1 MESKKLSLY
10 NIIKIKERQNN
21 MNSKRKHSK
30 FKRLVITTGALLL
43 LAGSPIVPH
52 NGLGEYMNTMTG
64 TITAQAAELP
74 YSANWE
80 TQADGS
86 WKYKLSS
93 GGYAS
98 GWIQDEVDHNWYYM
112 DSTNTMLSGLVKSN
126 NNHYYYLSEDHDGH
140 FGRMLTNGMTYKG
153 ITIQADTS
161 GDYVGALSQTTLAQL
176 RSLGLT
182 VESARDVSGSQH
194 VSDGQVVTTPQPS
207 TPSTSQSGGSDN
219 NTESSSWSQEERS
232 RHIEVGDPG
241 NMGTV
246 KWQ

>member
-1 MESKKLSLY
+1 M
-10 NIIKIKERQNN
+10 R
-21 MNSKRKHSK
+21 RKQ
-30 FKRLVITTGALLL
+30 LIITTGALLL
-43 LAGSPIVPH
+43 LAVSSPIVPH
-52 NGLGEYMNTMTG
+52 NISIGF
-64 TITAQAAELP
+64 ITAQAAELP
-74 YSANWE
+74 YSVNWE

-126 NNHYYYLSEDHDGH
+126 DNQYYLLSQEHDGH
-140 FGRMLTNGMTYKG
+140 FGRMLTNGSVYKG

-161 GDYVGALSQTTLAQL
+161 EAYRGALSQTTLAQL

-194 VSDGQVVTTPQPS
+194 VSDGQVVSTPQPA
-207 TPSTSQSGGSDN
+207 TPSTSQSGGSIKVTTDEQSYCDFDGDGYL
-219 NTESSSWSQEERS
+219 TGIEYTTYKSMQGVHQDSWDDGVNIS
-232 RHIEVGDPG
+232 
-241 NMGTV
+241 
-246 KWQ
+246 

>member
-1 MESKKLSLY
+1 
-10 NIIKIKERQNN
+10 
-21 MNSKRKHSK
+21 MNQRKHSK

-43 LAGSPIVPH
+43 LAGSPIVQNNPMGTYL
-52 NGLGEYMNTMTG
+52 NSMTG

-126 NNHYYYLSEDHDGH
+126 DNQYYLLSQEHDGH

-194 VSDGQVVTTPQPS
+194 VSDGQVVS
-207 TPSTSQSGGSDN
+207 TPTPSKSTNIDSDNYTSGSYEDARNRMGGASFGGSKQ
-219 NTESSSWSQEERS
+219 T
-232 RHIEVGDPG
+232 P
-241 NMGTV
+241 T
-246 KWQ
+246 KWE

>member
-1 MESKKLSLY
+1 
-10 NIIKIKERQNN
+10 
-21 MNSKRKHSK
+21 MNQRKHNK
-30 FKRLVITTGALLL
+30 IKRLVITTGALLL
-43 LAGSPIVPH
+43 LAGAPIVQNNPMGQYL
-52 NGLGEYMNTMTG
+52 NSMTG

-86 WKYKLSS
+86 WKYKLLS

-153 ITIQADTS
+153 ITIQAETS

-194 VSDGQVVTTPQPS
+194 VSAGQVVS
-207 TPSTSQSGGSDN
+207 TPTPSKSTNIDSDGNKTHSSEVDEWFGDMDWSGAGGMSGNGGGEGSI
-219 NTESSSWSQEERS
+219 
-232 RHIEVGDPG
+232 HF
-241 NMGTV
+241 
-246 KWQ
+246 

>member
-1 MESKKLSLY
+1 
-10 NIIKIKERQNN
+10 

-43 LAGSPIVPH
+43 LAGAPIVQNNPMGTYL
-52 NGLGEYMNTMTG
+52 NSMTG
-64 TITAQAAELP
+64 AITAQAAELP

-86 WKYKLSS
+86 WKYKLLS

-126 NNHYYYLSEDHDGH
+126 DNQYYLLSQEHDGH

-194 VSDGQVVTTPQPS
+194 VSDGQVVSTPQPS
-207 TPSTSQSGGSDN
+207 TPS
-219 NTESSSWSQEERS
+219 
-232 RHIEVGDPG
+232 G
-241 NMGTV
+241 NMGNDGYTSGSYEDARNRMGGASFGGSKQTPT
-246 KWQ
+246 KWE

>member
-1 MESKKLSLY
+1 
-10 NIIKIKERQNN
+10 
-21 MNSKRKHSK
+21 MNQRKHNK
-30 FKRLVITTGALLL
+30 IKRLVITTGALLL
-43 LAGSPIVPH
+43 LAGAPIVQANP
-52 NGLGEYMNTMTG
+52 LGQYLNSMTG

-86 WKYKLSS
+86 WKYKLLS

-126 NNHYYYLSEDHDGH
+126 DNQYYLLSQEHDGH
-140 FGRMLTNGMTYKG
+140 FGRMLTNGSVYKG

-161 GDYVGALSQTTLAQL
+161 EAYRGALSQTTLAQL

-194 VSDGQVVTTPQPS
+194 VSDGQVVSTPQQT
-207 TPSTSQSGGSDN
+207 TPSTNIGSNTHSSQVDDW
-219 NTESSSWSQEERS
+219 SSKVDWSQFNGGMS
-232 RHIEVGDPG
+232 G
-241 NMGTV
+241 NGGGEGSIHF
-246 KWQ
+246 

>member
-1 MESKKLSLY
+1 
-10 NIIKIKERQNN
+10 

-43 LAGSPIVPH
+43 LAGAPIVQANP
-52 NGLGEYMNTMTG
+52 LGQYLNSMTG

-86 WKYKLSS
+86 WKYKLLS

-126 NNHYYYLSEDHDGH
+126 DNRYYLLSQEHDGH
-140 FGRMLTNGMTYKG
+140 FGRMLTNGSVYKG
-153 ITIQADTS
+153 ITIQAETS

-194 VSDGQVVTTPQPS
+194 VSDGQVVSTPQPS
-207 TPSTSQSGGSDN
+207 TPSGDGNKTQTKGSQDNPSNNVFSSDDW
-219 NTESSSWSQEERS
+219 SKDVDWSQCDGG
-232 RHIEVGDPG
+232 GDIG
-241 NMGTV
+241 KGADIHF
-246 KWQ
+246 

>member
-1 MESKKLSLY
+1 MNTKKRHRIKSL
-10 NIIKIKERQNN
+10 
-21 MNSKRKHSK
+21 
-30 FKRLVITTGALLL
+30 VVTTGALLL
-43 LAGSPIVPH
+43 LAGVPIVPH
-52 NGLGEYMNTMTG
+52 NPLGQYLNSMTG

-126 NNHYYYLSEDHDGH
+126 DNQYYYLSEDHDGH
-140 FGRMLTNGMTYKG
+140 FGRMLTNGSVYKG

-161 GDYVGALSQTTLAQL
+161 EAYRGALSQTTLAQL

-194 VSDGQVVTTPQPS
+194 VSDGQVVSTPQPS
-207 TPSTSQSGGSDN
+207 TPSGDGNKPHSSIIDEWFGDMDMSGVGGSDGHGPN
-219 NTESSSWSQEERS
+219 ISF
-232 RHIEVGDPG
+232 
-241 NMGTV
+241 
-246 KWQ
+246 

>member
-1 MESKKLSLY
+1 
-10 NIIKIKERQNN
+10 

-126 NNHYYYLSEDHDGH
+126 DNQYYLLSQEHDGH
-140 FGRMLTNGMTYKG
+140 FGRMLTNGSVYKG
-153 ITIQADTS
+153 ITIQAETS
-161 GDYVGALSQTTLAQL
+161 GAYVGALSQTTLAQL

-194 VSDGQVVTTPQPS
+194 VSDGQVVSTPTPQPS
-207 TPSTSQSGGSDN
+207 TPSTNTDSDGYTSGSYEDARNRMGGASGD
-219 NTESSSWSQEERS
+219 SSEQRA
-232 RHIEVGDPG
+232 
-241 NMGTV
+241 V
-246 KWQ
+246 KWE

>member
-1 MESKKLSLY
+1 
-10 NIIKIKERQNN
+10 

-30 FKRLVITTGALLL
+30 FKRLVITTGTLLL
-43 LAGSPIVPH
+43 LAGAPIIQNNPMGQYL
-52 NGLGEYMNTMTG
+52 NSMTG

-126 NNHYYYLSEDHDGH
+126 DNHYYLLSQEHDGH
-140 FGRMLTNGMTYKG
+140 FGRMLTNGSVYKG

-161 GDYVGALSQTTLAQL
+161 EAYRGALSQTTLAQL

-194 VSDGQVVTTPQPS
+194 VSDGQVVTTPQQT
-207 TPSTSQSGGSDN
+207 TPSTSQSGGSLKVTTD
-219 NTESSSWSQEERS
+219 EQSYCDFD
-232 RHIEVGDPG
+232 GDG
-241 NMGTV
+241 ISHWHRVYNL
-246 KWQ
+246 

>member
-10 NIIKIKERQNN
+10 NIIKMKERQNN

-43 LAGSPIVPH
+43 LAGSPIVQNNPMGTYL
-52 NGLGEYMNTMTG
+52 NSMTG
-64 TITAQAAELP
+64 AITAQAAELP
-74 YSANWE
+74 YSSNWE

-126 NNHYYYLSEDHDGH
+126 DNRYYLLSQEHDGH
-140 FGRMLTNGMTYKG
+140 FGRMLTNGSVYKG
-153 ITIQADTS
+153 ITIQAETS

-194 VSDGQVVTTPQPS
+194 VSDGQVVSTPTPQPS
-207 TPSTSQSGGSDN
+207 TPSTNTDSDGNKTGSSN
-219 NTESSSWSQEERS
+219 WSQEERS
-232 RHIEVGDPG
+232 RHIEVGDLSDG
-241 NMGTV
+241 V
-246 KWQ
+246 AHWQ

>member
-1 MESKKLSLY
+1 
-10 NIIKIKERQNN
+10 
-21 MNSKRKHSK
+21 MNSKKVNK

-43 LAGSPIVPH
+43 LAGSPIVQ
-52 NGLGEYMNTMTG
+52 NNSLGEYMNTMTG

-86 WKYKLSS
+86 WKYKLLS

-126 NNHYYYLSEDHDGH
+126 DNQYYLLSQEHDGH

-153 ITIQADTS
+153 ITIQAETS
-161 GDYVGALSQTTLAQL
+161 GDYVGALSQTTLSQL
-176 RSLGLT
+176 RSLGLY
-182 VESARDVSGSQH
+182 VENAPDVSGSQH
-194 VSDGQVVTTPQPS
+194 VSDGQVVSTPTPQPTKDIS
-207 TPSTSQSGGSDN
+207 QMTNEELTRWFEEQSGTGLSG
-219 NTESSSWSQEERS
+219 
-232 RHIEVGDPG
+232 VG
-241 NMGTV
+241 NGTGA
-246 KWQ
+246 QGELHH

>member
-1 MESKKLSLY
+1 
-10 NIIKIKERQNN
+10 
-21 MNSKRKHSK
+21 MNQRKHNK
-30 FKRLVITTGALLL
+30 IKRLVITTGALLL
-43 LAGSPIVPH
+43 LAGAPIVQNNPM
-52 NGLGEYMNTMTG
+52 GQYLS
-64 TITAQAAELP
+64 TITNTIEAQAAELP

-126 NNHYYYLSEDHDGH
+126 NNRYYYLSEEHDGH
-140 FGRMLTNGMTYKG
+140 FGRMLTNGSVYKG
-153 ITIQADTS
+153 ISIQAETS

-194 VSDGQVVTTPQPS
+194 VSDGQVVSTPQQT
-207 TPSTSQSGGSDN
+207 TPSTSQSGGSLKVTTDEQSYCDFDGDGYL
-219 NTESSSWSQEERS
+219 TG
-232 RHIEVGDPG
+232 IEYTTYKSMQGVHQDGIDKKS
-241 NMGTV
+241 NIH
-246 KWQ
+246 

>member
-1 MESKKLSLY
+1 
-10 NIIKIKERQNN
+10 
-21 MNSKRKHSK
+21 MNSKKVNK

-43 LAGSPIVPH
+43 LAGAPIVQ
-52 NGLGEYMNTMTG
+52 NNSLGEYMNTMTG

-93 GGYAS
+93 GGYAV

-126 NNHYYYLSEDHDGH
+126 NNRYYYLSEEHDGH
-140 FGRMLTNGMTYKG
+140 FGRMLTNGSVYKG
-153 ITIQADTS
+153 ITIQAETS

-176 RSLGLT
+176 RSLGLY
-182 VESARDVSGSQH
+182 VENAPDVSGSGH
-194 VSDGQVVTTPQPS
+194 TTNGQTTQQPS
-207 TPSTSQSGGSDN
+207 TGNQTQN
-219 NTESSSWSQEERS
+219 NTNNQSNTNQTSNNDYDETTLPGYGRDLGEAGHGANE
-232 RHIEVGDPG
+232 HINGG
-241 NMGTV
+241 GYT
-246 KWQ
+246 KWN

>member
-1 MESKKLSLY
+1 
-10 NIIKIKERQNN
+10 
-21 MNSKRKHSK
+21 MNSKKVNK

-43 LAGSPIVPH
+43 LAGAPIVQ
-52 NGLGEYMNTMTG
+52 NNSLGEYMNTMTG

-86 WKYKLSS
+86 WKYKLTS

-126 NNHYYYLSEDHDGH
+126 GNRVYLLSQDHDGH
-140 FGRMLTNGMTYKG
+140 LGRMLENGQTYHG

-161 GDYVGALSQTTLAQL
+161 ETYRGALSSETINQL
-176 RSLGLT
+176 KHIGLY
-182 VESARDVSGSQH
+182 VENAPDVSGSQH
-194 VSDGQVVTTPQPS
+194 TTNGK
-207 TPSTSQSGGSDN
+207 TVNDNTSQNNQTNSGDYISGSYEDARN
-219 NTESSSWSQEERS
+219 RMGGASGDSSEQRA
-232 RHIEVGDPG
+232 
-241 NMGTV
+241 V
-246 KWQ
+246 KWE

>member
-1 MESKKLSLY
+1 MRSKQF
-10 NIIKIKERQNN
+10 I
-21 MNSKRKHSK
+21 
-30 FKRLVITTGALLL
+30 ITTGALLL
-43 LAGSPIVPH
+43 LAVSSPIVPH
-52 NGLGEYMNTMTG
+52 NISIG

-126 NNHYYYLSEDHDGH
+126 NNHYYLLSQEHDGH
-140 FGRMLTNGMTYKG
+140 FGRMLINGSVYKG

-161 GDYVGALSQTTLAQL
+161 EAYRGALSQTTLAQL

-194 VSDGQVVTTPQPS
+194 VSDGQVVSTPQQT
-207 TPSTSQSGGSDN
+207 TPSTSQSGGSIKVTTDEQGWFDMDGDGYL
-219 NTESSSWSQEERS
+219 TGDEYTDYTLMQGVHQDSWDDGVNIS
-232 RHIEVGDPG
+232 
-241 NMGTV
+241 
-246 KWQ
+246 

>member
-1 MESKKLSLY
+1 MNYKKKH
-10 NIIKIKERQNN
+10 NKI
-21 MNSKRKHSK
+21 
-30 FKRLVITTGALLL
+30 KRLVITTGALLL
-43 LAGSPIVPH
+43 LAGAPIVQANP
-52 NGLGEYMNTMTG
+52 LGQYLNSMTG

-93 GGYAS
+93 GGYAV

-126 NNHYYYLSEDHDGH
+126 NNHYYYLSEEHDGH

-153 ITIQADTS
+153 ITIQAETS

-182 VESARDVSGSQH
+182 VESAPDVSGSGH
-194 VSDGQVVTTPQPS
+194 TTNGQTTPAGGNTNQGGG
-207 TPSTSQSGGSDN
+207 STSNQTSN
-219 NTESSSWSQEERS
+219 NTSSDDYWSDWNTGMYDGEM
-232 RHIEVGDPG
+232 EVGGWDYEAGGP
-241 NMGTV
+241 T
-246 KWQ
+246 KWN

>member
-1 MESKKLSLY
+1 MNYKKKH
-10 NIIKIKERQNN
+10 NKI
-21 MNSKRKHSK
+21 
-30 FKRLVITTGALLL
+30 KRLVITTGALLL
-43 LAGSPIVPH
+43 LAGAPIVQANP
-52 NGLGEYMNTMTG
+52 LGQYLNSMTG

-140 FGRMLTNGMTYKG
+140 FGRMLTNGSVYKG
-153 ITIQADTS
+153 ITIQAETS

-194 VSDGQVVTTPQPS
+194 VSDGQVVSTPQPA
-207 TPSTSQSGGSDN
+207 TPSTNTDSDGNKTHSSIIDDWFGDMDMSG
-219 NTESSSWSQEERS
+219 
-232 RHIEVGDPG
+232 VG
-241 NMGTV
+241 GTSTGGGP
-246 KWQ
+246 QIGF

>member
-1 MESKKLSLY
+1 MRSKQF
-10 NIIKIKERQNN
+10 I
-21 MNSKRKHSK
+21 
-30 FKRLVITTGALLL
+30 ITTGALLL
-43 LAGSPIVPH
+43 LVVSSPIVPH
-52 NGLGEYMNTMTG
+52 NISIGA
-64 TITAQAAELP
+64 ITAQAAELP

-153 ITIQADTS
+153 ITIQAETS
-161 GDYVGALSQTTLAQL
+161 GDYVGALSQTTLSQL

-194 VSDGQVVTTPQPS
+194 VSDGQVVTTPQPT
-207 TPSTSQSGGSDN
+207 TPSKDISQMTNEELAALINQGTGYSGKMGSG
-219 NTESSSWSQEERS
+219 TGERIDLQ
-232 RHIEVGDPG
+232 H
-241 NMGTV
+241 
-246 KWQ
+246 

>member
-1 MESKKLSLY
+1 
-10 NIIKIKERQNN
+10 
-21 MNSKRKHSK
+21 MNSKKVNK

-43 LAGSPIVPH
+43 LAGAPIVQ
-52 NGLGEYMNTMTG
+52 NNSLGEYMNTMTG

-93 GGYAS
+93 GGYAV

-153 ITIQADTS
+153 ITIQAETS

-194 VSDGQVVTTPQPS
+194 VSDGQVTTPQPT
-207 TPSTSQSGGSDN
+207 TPSKDISQMTNEELTRWLQENDGNGMGSGVGHGTGSNVDV
-219 NTESSSWSQEERS
+219 
-232 RHIEVGDPG
+232 RH
-241 NMGTV
+241 
-246 KWQ
+246 